1 MLTILQQELKRYLRN
16 PILYI
21 GIIIVFIV
29 MYQNIK
35 PYFNYGY
42 LNENKTIREKNPSDS
57 DVADGYIPY
66 TSQEKKK

>member
-42 LNENKTIREKNPSDS
+42 LNENKTIREKNPSDA

-66 TSQEKKK
+66 TNQEKKK

>member
-1 MLTILQQELKRYLRN
+1 
-16 PILYI
+16 
-21 GIIIVFIV
+21 

-42 LNENKTIREKNPSDS
+42 LNENKTIREKNPSDA